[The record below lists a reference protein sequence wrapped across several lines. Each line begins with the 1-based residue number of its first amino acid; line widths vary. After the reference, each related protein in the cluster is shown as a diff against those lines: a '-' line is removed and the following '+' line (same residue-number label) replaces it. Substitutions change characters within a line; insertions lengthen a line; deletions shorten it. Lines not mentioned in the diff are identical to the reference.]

1 MRKGIPVVP
10 TRYIIATLFIA
21 ALLLL
26 VAIVQAPRPSRAGGV
41 ALPETPTALTLDG
54 FEVVAE
60 LPLDEGWA
68 PRFQGTRDPDQPDP
82 WPFEGGFGTPWE
94 PASPYLGDQGV
105 ALNGPRGRSDLV
117 LWRGLEWRHYRFDLP
132 LVSARLHPRRPNR
145 VLVTLQSGATR
156 FETRLMEVPEGRVLW
171 SVDSGPWSRFS
182 WDGGAVLVGLV
193 DPGTGGRMLLS
204 ALRGDGER
212 GPATLADWTEPGL
225 PPPPRN
231 WPVKT
236 EQLWDDGRD
245 QPGASLLLPWGPDS
259 RLWMPAQDRLWV
271 AEGLQWTLWGL
282 EEGGWRRL
290 GAGAGILDGQPP
302 ERMGLVRSALD
313 GSPERALTGLRQAEW
328 AAVAAEAPPWPVYDP
343 AWYWREGQGALSA
356 WDLRWNET
364 GPRLP
369 AETQREALR
378 RRFQGDWRAGQALRV
393 SLRGWLPAGPEVALR
408 EAQGVGWVWV
418 GQRIVLAK
426 LRENE
431 RVRTLRRFPGL
442 R

>member
-1 MRKGIPVVP
+1 MWKGIQVVP
-10 TRYIIATLFIA
+10 TRYLIATLFIA

-41 ALPETPTALTLDG
+41 AVPEATTALTLDS

-82 WPFEGGFGTPWE
+82 WPFEGGFGSPWE
-94 PASPYLGDQGV
+94 PASAYLGDLGV

-145 VLVTLQSGATR
+145 ILVTLQSGAAR

-182 WDGGAVLVGLV
+182 WDGGAVLVGLA
-193 DPGTGGRMLLS
+193 DPGNPNRILLS
-204 ALRGDGER
+204 TLSGDGEK
-212 GPATLADWTEPGL
+212 GTATLADWSEPGL
-225 PPPPRN
+225 PPPARN
-231 WPVKT
+231 WPVKV

-245 QPGASLLLPWGPDS
+245 QPGASLLLPWGPDC

-271 AEGLQWTLWGL
+271 ADGAGWALWGL
-282 EEGGWRRL
+282 EAGIWRRL
-290 GAGAGILDGQPP
+290 ATGAGVLDGQPP
-302 ERMGLVRSALD
+302 ERMGLVRSAAD
-313 GSPERALTGLRQAEW
+313 GSPERASSDPRQADW
-328 AAVAAEAPPWPVYDP
+328 TPVAAEAPPWPAYDP
-343 AWYWREGQGALSA
+343 AWCWHGGGAFSA
-356 WDLRWNET
+356 WDLRWNDPA
-364 GPRLP
+364 PRLP
-369 AETQREALR
+369 PETQRDALK
-378 RRFQGDWRAGQALRV
+378 RRFLGDWRAGQALRI
-393 SLRGWLPAGPEVALR
+393 SLKGWLPAGPEVALR
-408 EAQGVGWVWV
+408 EAHGVGWVWV
-418 GQRIVLAK
+418 GQRIVLVK
-426 LRENE
+426 LPENE